1 MGNPRSMFRRDKQLA
16 RQYGKKLLTESS
28 VGVQVLKK
36 EHTRRQRQ
44 ADRLDAHRCVVSELL
59 DSSEVPDLEVMEGE
73 ENGEANKGR
82 RKAADDLCG

>member
-44 ADRLDAHRCVVSELL
+44 ADRLDAHKCVVNSLL
-59 DSSEVPDLEVMEGE
+59 ETPEEPIDGLKGE
-73 ENGEANKGR
+73 ENGKVDET
-82 RKAADDLCG
+82 